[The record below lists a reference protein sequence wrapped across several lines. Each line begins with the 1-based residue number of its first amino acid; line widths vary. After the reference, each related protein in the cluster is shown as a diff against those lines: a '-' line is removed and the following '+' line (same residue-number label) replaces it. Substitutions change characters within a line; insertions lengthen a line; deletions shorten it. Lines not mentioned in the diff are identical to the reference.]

1 MRLASLKLYP
11 LFKYSVYLL
20 LTVSIFLFFRQEW
33 AATSH
38 RFAGGMGAAD
48 LVEAFAATI
57 DTAAWV
63 VLLLMFELETWV
75 LDDRQITPRVQT
87 LLHSLRA
94 LCMLVV
100 VYAFYGYLTKL
111 AFLYTA
117 VPLIGAADPC
127 GLVDGAWSF
136 AVDLDEYEVLTAA
149 NCAVISDGSG
159 LLGWPGLTAA
169 VDATTLTAITRLA
182 WTDVINAGVWILVV
196 VLLEIDVRLQ
206 ERGRF
211 QGRALALSTAC
222 KYLLYPVLFLAAV
235 YWGFEGDFVEFWD
248 AFLWLVAFVF
258 IELNLFEWR
267 QETAG
272 GEAMAR

>member
-117 VPLIGAADPC
+117 VPLIGE
-127 GLVDGAWSF
+127 G
-136 AVDLDEYEVLTAA
+136 T
-149 NCAVISDGSG
+149 
-159 LLGWPGLTAA
+159 
-169 VDATTLTAITRLA
+169 
-182 WTDVINAGVWILVV
+182 
-196 VLLEIDVRLQ
+196 
-206 ERGRF
+206 
-211 QGRALALSTAC
+211 STASG
-222 KYLLYPVLFLAAV
+222 ASS
-235 YWGFEGDFVEFWD
+235 
-248 AFLWLVAFVF
+248 VA
-258 IELNLFEWR
+258 R
-267 QETAG
+267 PSPGA
-272 GEAMAR
+272 